1 MTEEPFIKIC
11 GITNEA
17 DALLAAGLG
26 ATALGFIFAPASKRL
41 ISREDARDIIRR
53 VPSSVATVGVFRN
66 QPLFDV
72 IDIAAELGLTAVQ
85 LHGDESRDDAKF
97 VADQMGC
104 VIKAFVAGDPEVNHF
119 RSYGASYF
127 LLDGPEPGSGEL
139 FDWSITEGVPE
150 HSAMIVSGGL
160 RPDNV
165 GLAIRQLRPYGVDV
179 CSHVEAEPGRKD
191 PLALRDF
198 IRNAREAF
206 DEIGA
211 RHSDNDTE
219 FFDWGSE

>member
-1 MTEEPFIKIC
+1 MKFARLEIC
-11 GITNEA
+11 I
-17 DALLAAGLG
+17 
-26 ATALGFIFAPASKRL
+26 
-41 ISREDARDIIRR
+41 
-53 VPSSVATVGVFRN
+53 GV
-66 QPLFDV
+66 
-72 IDIAAELGLTAVQ
+72 
-85 LHGDESRDDAKF
+85 
-97 VADQMGC
+97 
-104 VIKAFVAGDPEVNHF
+104 
-119 RSYGASYF
+119 
-127 LLDGPEPGSGEL
+127 DGPVSGFHKSL
-139 FDWSITEGVPE
+139 RCHKYWSITEGVPE

-165 GLAIRQLRPYGVDV
+165 GLAIRQLRPFGVDV

-206 DEIGA
+206 DELGA